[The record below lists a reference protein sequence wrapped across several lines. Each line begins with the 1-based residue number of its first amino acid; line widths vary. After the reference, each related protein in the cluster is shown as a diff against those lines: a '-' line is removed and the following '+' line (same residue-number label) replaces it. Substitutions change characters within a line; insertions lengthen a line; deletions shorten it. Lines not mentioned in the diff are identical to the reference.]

1 MTLSMF
7 GYVVNDSLIKLAVE
21 DVPLFQAIFVRGVFV
36 MLILAAT
43 VVRRRLLHNVRDYV
57 SGPLLLRI
65 SMEAIGTVLYLTA
78 LSNAPLAGL
87 TAMLQVVPVAVTFV
101 AARLLR
107 ERVSW
112 NRVFS
117 VVVGF
122 VGVLIIIRPGSTDFN
137 PWFLVGLLVVITI
150 VVRELATTKI
160 PADTPSAIV
169 SLGTAIAIMTVG
181 GLGSAAQGWG
191 TARVNDVGLLFGAA
205 CFLTLG
211 YIASVI
217 TVRTGELSFSAP
229 FRYTVMVFAIV
240 LQIIV
245 FDDIPDV
252 LTFVGTALITAAG
265 LYAFRTET
273 RAVQSPPTR
282 PQLSR

>member
-1 MTLSMF
+1 
-7 GYVVNDSLIKLAVE
+7 
-21 DVPLFQAIFVRGVFV
+21 
-36 MLILAAT
+36 
-43 VVRRRLLHNVRDYV
+43 
-57 SGPLLLRI
+57 
-65 SMEAIGTVLYLTA
+65 MEAIGTVLYLTA
-78 LSNAPLAGL
+78 LTNAPLAGL

-191 TARVNDVGLLFGAA
+191 LPG
-205 CFLTLG
+205 
-211 YIASVI
+211 
-217 TVRTGELSFSAP
+217 
-229 FRYTVMVFAIV
+229 
-240 LQIIV
+240 
-245 FDDIPDV
+245 
-252 LTFVGTALITAAG
+252 
-265 LYAFRTET
+265 
-273 RAVQSPPTR
+273 
-282 PQLSR
+282 